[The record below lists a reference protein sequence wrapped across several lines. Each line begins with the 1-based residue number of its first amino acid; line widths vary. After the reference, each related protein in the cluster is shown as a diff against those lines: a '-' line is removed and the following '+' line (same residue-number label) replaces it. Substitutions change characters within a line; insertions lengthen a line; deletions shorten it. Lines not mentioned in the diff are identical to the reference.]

1 MTAPPPAPAAPPP
14 TAGPLPRAA
23 GTALA
28 TAFASLTRLRGAKPI
43 HPRGS
48 VVAATVHRTGAARPW
63 GSAWLDEAGQD
74 AALVRLSRSVG
85 LPGPLPDVLGLALR
99 TRGPGGAH
107 DVLLASTGT
116 GALTRFLLVPRRDA
130 ARSGYTSVLPYRSPR
145 GPVLLAAV
153 PAGPWPGAGARF
165 RLLAA
170 PVRGP
175 WEPFGELHLHGPL
188 DGPDAVMDVDPVLG
202 APPGLAVPAAL
213 AAVRGPAY
221 AAARRARGAAGP
233 GGRQPGRVPGGGVP
247 GGGAPTLSGR

>member
-1 MTAPPPAPAAPPP
+1 VTAPPPAAAAPP
-14 TAGPLPRAA
+14 TAAGPLPRVA
-23 GTALA
+23 GAALA
-28 TAFASLTRLRGAKPI
+28 AASAGLTRLRGAKPV

-63 GSAWLDEAGQD
+63 GAAWLDELGQD

-99 TRGPGGAH
+99 TRGPGGSH

-116 GALTRFLLVPRRDA
+116 GALTRFLLAPRRDP
-130 ARSGYTSVLPYRSPR
+130 ARCGYTSVLPYRSPR

-153 PAGPWPGAGARF
+153 PAGPWPGTSARF

-188 DGPDAVMDVDPVLG
+188 DGPDAAMDLDPVLG
-202 APPGLAVPAAL
+202 VPPGLAVPAAL
-213 AAVRGPAY
+213 AAVRAPAY
-221 AAARRARGAAGP
+221 AAARRARGATDP
-233 GGRQPGRVPGGGVP
+233 GGEQPGGEQPGGERG
-247 GGGAPTLSGR
+247 LSGRERPR